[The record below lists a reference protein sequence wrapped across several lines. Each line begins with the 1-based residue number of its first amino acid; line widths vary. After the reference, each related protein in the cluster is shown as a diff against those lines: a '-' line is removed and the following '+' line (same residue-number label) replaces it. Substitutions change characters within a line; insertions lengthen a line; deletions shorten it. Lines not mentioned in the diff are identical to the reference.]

1 MPRCC
6 QRADG
11 NGQRERLG
19 AKHNCVMRYDL
30 IACFYEGAEDR
41 KPVYSCPLGIY
52 AETLLGDLSN
62 RGFSVDPDSTPGY
75 LDYIK
80 KDASEENLQELT
92 RDGYISEVMD
102 VLYCGKVFCRIE
114 IHAREIDV
122 IDDEGTIPPLGFFIN
137 KTFVEFCKTEP
148 LSPVWFIEGNPYE
161 VDENTRRFLV
171 PLKKLKDY
179 FEVLTM
185 YEVRERLQ
193 EFFAKGLHW
202 TFDELNDYFGAG
214 IDDAVDLATRT
225 FFGLRDLD
233 GNPEILHA
241 LAVGMA
247 GKTDNEKIVG
257 FLHDVVEDSPTTLD
271 DLRTYGYSDEVV
283 EAVGLLTHNKHSV
296 SYEDYIAKIGFSGN
310 DLAIKVKI
318 RDLKHNIERGKAGRH
333 KTLVKK
339 HEDALAALLDY
350 KEGRAHVIEKK

>member
-62 RGFSVDPDSTPGY
+62 RGFSVDPDSTRGY

-102 VLYCGKVFCRIE
+102 VLYCGKDFCRIE

-193 EFFAKGLHW
+193 EYFAKGHPW
-202 TFDELNDYFGAG
+202 TFEELKELFEAG

-233 GNPEILHA
+233 GNPQILHA

-247 GKTDNEKIVG
+247 GETKNEKIVG
-257 FLHDVVEDSPTTLD
+257 FLHDVVEDSPTTLE
-271 DLRTYGYSDEVV
+271 DLTVYGYSDEVV
-283 EAVGLLTHNKHSV
+283 EAVGLLTHDKKAI
-296 SYEDYIAKIGFSGN
+296 SYDDDIAKIGFSGN

-318 RDLKHNIERGKAGRH
+318 RDLKHNIERGKAGGHR
-333 KTLVKK
+333 TLVKK

-350 KEGRAHVIEKK
+350 KEGRCHVLKK